1 MEIIA
6 FTLSLIC
13 VALNAYGHIL
23 TWPFMIVS
31 AAAYAWVFQDAK
43 LFGDAWL
50 QGVFIVLAIYA
61 WKTWSKSD
69 QVAQAA
75 QTNSTQISSFKRMP
89 RSWFLFGSFL
99 WSGLFLVI
107 HYVLENHTS
116 SDVALMDA
124 FLTSGSLLATYM
136 SAQKWLENWL
146 VWIFVNSLYIVLYI
160 SKDLHLTALLYGL
173 LIGLAVLGWLQWSK
187 KIKLGELTQ

>member
-23 TWPFMIVS
+23 TWPLMIAS
-31 AAAYAWVFQDAK
+31 SAAYAWVFQDAK

-50 QGVFIVLAIYA
+50 QGVFILLAIYA
-61 WKTWSKSD
+61 WKTWSKS
-69 QVAQAA
+69 AQAA
-75 QTNSTQISSFKRMP
+75 KAAQTDSTQISSFKRMP
-89 RSWFLFGSFL
+89 RSCWLFGSFL

-146 VWIFVNSLYIVLYI
+146 VWIFVNSLYIALYI
-160 SKDLHLTALLYGL
+160 YKDLHLTALLYVL
-173 LIGLAVLGWLQWSK
+173 LIALAVLGWLQWSK

>member
-23 TWPFMIVS
+23 TWPLMIAS
-31 AAAYAWVFQDAK
+31 SAAYAWVFQDAK

-50 QGVFIVLAIYA
+50 QGVFIFLAIYA
-61 WKTWSKSD
+61 WKTWSKSTE
-69 QVAQAA
+69 VAQTESA
-75 QTNSTQISSFKRMP
+75 QLSSFKRMP
-89 RSWFLFGSFL
+89 RSWWLFGSFL

-146 VWIFVNSLYIVLYI
+146 VWIFVNSLYIALYI
-160 SKDLHLTALLYGL
+160 YKDLHLTALLYVL
-173 LIGLAVLGWLQWSK
+173 LIALAVLGWLQWSK